1 MTGNLQMQVASKQ
14 IRIAFSVNIA
24 AGIIFHIFD
33 GTIKLLVTEYHS
45 VVKSLEQRL
54 DLCQTLRPAAG
65 SGARAEETGQLAAKH
80 TLQSFGNKLGSCY
93 FYFRGFRYGTDKQ
106 ALILFGSA
114 EAGAE
119 WNCR

>member
-1 MTGNLQMQVASKQ
+1 MTDNLQMQVASKQ

-65 SGARAEETGQLAAKH
+65 SGARAKETGQFAAKH
-80 TLQSFGNKLGSCY
+80 TLQSFGNLQDKMDMIWHYNIPQYLH
-93 FYFRGFRYGTDKQ
+93 FRMIDGNRPDFLLD
-106 ALILFGSA
+106 LIP
-114 EAGAE
+114 E
-119 WNCR
+119 